1 MEKHRDLLEKLLVAA
16 GGALLGA
23 AGAYLVLRRSE
34 VPEEVAACHQ
44 IHHTHSVEDRARLEK
59 LMREQLV
66 RNYQYFGE
74 EGQEKI
80 RKAFVVVVGCGGVG
94 SHVVS
99 ALVRGG
105 ISRIRVIDFDMVTV
119 SSLNRSAFAYR
130 KDVGR
135 PKACILQEYLP
146 QLNPL
151 IELETVQ
158 DFFSKKNEAEM
169 LKGSPDLVIDCIDDI
184 DTKVELIRYCVE
196 QGIAIISSGGA
207 GTKGD
212 PTKVQIRDI
221 SETNCTCC

>member
-1 MEKHRDLLEKLLVAA
+1 MEKRNDLFEKLLLAT
-16 GGALLGA
+16 GGALLGI
-23 AGAYLVLRRSE
+23 AGTYLALKKSP
-34 VPEEVAACHQ
+34 VPEEVTTCHQ
-44 IHHTHSVEDRARLEK
+44 IHHHKSAEDQAKLEK

-74 EGQEKI
+74 EGQDKI

-151 IELETVQ
+151 VELETVQ

-169 LKGSPDLVIDCIDDI
+169 LSGSPDLVIDCIDDI

-196 QGIAIISSGGA
+196 NKIAVISSGGA

-212 PTKVQIRDI
+212 PTKLQIRDI
-221 SETNCTCC
+221 SETNCRPA